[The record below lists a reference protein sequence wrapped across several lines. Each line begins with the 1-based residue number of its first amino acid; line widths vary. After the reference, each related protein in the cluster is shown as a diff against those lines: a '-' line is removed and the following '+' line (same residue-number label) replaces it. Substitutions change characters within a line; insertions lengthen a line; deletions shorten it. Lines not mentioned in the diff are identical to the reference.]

1 MAETLKH
8 RGPDGFGL
16 WFDETSGLGLAH
28 RRLSIM
34 DLSPAGAQPMRSGD
48 GRLCVVFNGE
58 VYNAG
63 NLRRDLDAQ
72 GQTPQGGWRGHS
84 DTEVMLTAIQAWGLE
99 EAISRFIGM
108 FAFALWDN
116 GKKEL
121 ALVRD
126 RLGIK
131 PLYYGFCKDTFVFGS
146 QLNPLRRHPAWA
158 NPIDRQALSLFLRYL
173 YIPAPHSIFEGILKL
188 EPGTYLRLREGE
200 IKDRRVPEPRVYW
213 SVNEQVEKG
222 LAAPFTGTEDE
233 AALKLEELLRDSVS
247 LRMIADVPLGA
258 FLSGGVDSSLVTALM
273 QDISDRPVKTFTIG
287 FTENDYNEAEQA
299 KAVAEHL
306 GTEHTELYVTPD
318 QARSVIPQLPK
329 FFDEP
334 FADSS
339 QIPTCLISGLARK
352 KVTVSLSGDG
362 GDELFGGYNRYLMAP
377 RIWDKLKNIPPSV
390 RKGLS
395 LGMDKGLTRLVSSI
409 YSRTEKH
416 LPPEKRHHI
425 FRDKLQKVADA
436 MPSRDRHE
444 FFHCLASWWLKPQDV
459 VLGGNMPE
467 TRFSDP
473 SKWPET
479 PGFAE
484 WMMAMDQVT
493 YLPGDILAK
502 VDQSSMAV
510 ALEARVPILDHRV
523 CAFAHTLPLLMKI
536 SNGQGKMPL
545 RRILYKYVPK
555 ELIERPK
562 QGFGIPIDEWLKGP
576 LRPWAEELLSGER
589 LRKEGFFNPK
599 PIRKRWTEHLSGK
612 ANQQYHLWGP
622 LMFQAWLSEY
632 GP

>member
-1 MAETLKH
+1 MCGITGFWGPQKPADFFQQVLGGMAETLKH
-8 RGPDGFGL
+8 RGPDDFGL
-16 WFDETSGLGLAH
+16 WFDEASGLGLAH
-28 RRLSIM
+28 RRLAVV

-48 GRLCVVFNGE
+48 GKLCVVFNGE

-72 GQTPQGGWRGHS
+72 GQTPQGEWRGHS
-84 DTEVMLTAIQAWGLE
+84 DTEVLLAAIQAWGLE
-99 EAISRFIGM
+99 EALSRFIGM
-108 FAFALWDN
+108 FAFALWDKE
-116 GKKEL
+116 KKEL

-158 NPIDRQALSLFLRYL
+158 NPIDRGALSLFLRYL
-173 YIPAPHSIFEGILKL
+173 YIPAPYSIFEGIIKL
-188 EPGTYLRLREGE
+188 EPGTYLRLQEKD
-200 IKDRRVPEPRVYW
+200 IKERRVPEPRVYW

-222 LAAPFTGTEDE
+222 LTAPFTGTKDE

-287 FTENDYNEAEQA
+287 FTENDYNEALQA

-306 GTEHTELYVTPD
+306 KTDHTELYVTPEQTRD
-318 QARSVIPQLPK
+318 VIPLLPK

-339 QIPTCLISGLARK
+339 QIPTCLISRLARK
-352 KVTVSLSGDG
+352 SVTVSLSGDG
-362 GDELFGGYNRYLMAP
+362 GDEFFGGYNRYLMAP
-377 RIWDKLKNIPPSV
+377 RIWDKLKNIPPAV

-436 MPSRDRHE
+436 LPSRDR
-444 FFHCLASWWLKPQDV
+444 
-459 VLGGNMPE
+459 
-467 TRFSDP
+467 
-473 SKWPET
+473 
-479 PGFAE
+479 
-484 WMMAMDQVT
+484 
-493 YLPGDILAK
+493 
-502 VDQSSMAV
+502 
-510 ALEARVPILDHRV
+510 
-523 CAFAHTLPLLMKI
+523 
-536 SNGQGKMPL
+536 
-545 RRILYKYVPK
+545 
-555 ELIERPK
+555 
-562 QGFGIPIDEWLKGP
+562 
-576 LRPWAEELLSGER
+576 
-589 LRKEGFFNPK
+589 
-599 PIRKRWTEHLSGK
+599 
-612 ANQQYHLWGP
+612 
-622 LMFQAWLSEY
+622 
-632 GP
+632 

>member
-1 MAETLKH
+1 MCGIAGFWGPRKPADFFQDTLRNMSETLSH
-8 RGPDGFGL
+8 RGPDGSGL
-16 WFDETSGLGLAH
+16 WFDETSGLGLTH

-34 DLSPAGAQPMRSGD
+34 DLSPAGAQPMQSGD
-48 GRLCVVFNGE
+48 GRLQIVFNGE
-58 VYNAG
+58 VYNFMD
-63 NLRRDLDAQ
+63 LRQEMDAK
-72 GQTPQGGWRGHS
+72 GQTPKGGWRGHS
-84 DTEVMLTAIQAWGLE
+84 DTEAALAAIQAWGLE
-99 EAISRFIGM
+99 KALSRFIGM
-108 FAFALWDN
+108 FAFALWDSE
-116 GKKEL
+116 KKEL
-121 ALVRD
+121 TLVRD

-158 NPIDRQALSLFLRYL
+158 NPIDRGALSLFLRYL
-173 YIPAPHSIFEGILKL
+173 YIPSPHSIFENILKL
-188 EPGTYLRLREGE
+188 EPGTHVRLTP
-200 IKDRRVPEPRVYW
+200 KDIENRRLPEVRVYW
-213 SVNEQVEKG
+213 SVNQEAKKG
-222 LAAPFTGTEDE
+222 LDAPFAGTQDE
-233 AALKLEELLRDSVS
+233 AQLKLEELLRDAVS
-247 LRMIADVPLGA
+247 LRMISDVPLGA

-273 QDISDRPVKTFTIG
+273 QEVSERPVKTFTIG
-287 FTENDYNEAEQA
+287 FTESDYNEAEQA
-299 KAVAEHL
+299 KAVAGHL
-306 GTEHTELYVTPD
+306 KTEHTELYVTPD
-318 QARSVIPQLPK
+318 ETRDVIPRLPK

-339 QIPTCLISGLARK
+339 QIPTCLISSLARK

-395 LGMDKGLTRLVSSI
+395 LGLDKGLTRLVSSI

-436 MPSRDRHE
+436 LPSRDEHE

-459 VLGGNMPE
+459 VLGGKMPK

-479 PGFAE
+479 HGFAE

-555 ELIERPK
+555 E
-562 QGFGIPIDEWLKGP
+562 
-576 LRPWAEELLSGER
+576 
-589 LRKEGFFNPK
+589 
-599 PIRKRWTEHLSGK
+599 
-612 ANQQYHLWGP
+612 
-622 LMFQAWLSEY
+622 
-632 GP
+632 